1 MLTQSLPLYR
11 AVYSESAQADTGYFA
26 RKLLGKVLRQFFSED
41 ITSGQGI
48 VTEYAR
54 RFVVRNGNE
63 GLRYTAPLV
72 LLRSLPKPV
81 VKRRACARE
90 RASVVA
96 SS

>member
-11 AVYSESAQADTGYFA
+11 AVYSEPAQADAGYFA
-26 RKLLGKVLRQFFSED
+26 RKLLGKVLRQFFGEYL
-41 ITSGQGI
+41 TSRQGI